1 MRPATL
7 PELWIALAAVALAL
21 AALGGFALA
30 GWPGEPN
37 GCLQTFGCFC
47 EAPRP
52 GLVRQPANTFS
63 NVGFIAVGLGI
74 AWEAGRRRA
83 RGGAPSAGDP
93 PIARGFLPGL
103 CAVVVALLGPGSMA
117 LHGSLTRWG
126 GQADVLS
133 MYLWAALALAYAALR
148 AARLS
153 SGAFA
158 ALFAGLCAVLAWTK
172 FRVAFSSDVIFGLL
186 VGGFAA
192 GEAIVWRRRRDL
204 AQDRRWLA
212 LSGALFGAAF
222 ALWLPSRRPDGPLC
236 DPHSLLQGHAA
247 WHLLCAAATAA
258 IWLYW
263 RSERTERT
271 ERDVRT

>member
-1 MRPATL
+1 MRPATWA
-7 PELWIALAAVALAL
+7 ELWITLAAVTLAL
-21 AALGGFALA
+21 AVLGGFALA

-37 GCLQTFGCFC
+37 GCLETFGCFC

-52 GLVRQPANTFS
+52 GLVRQPANTIS
-63 NVGFIAVGLGI
+63 NVGFIATGLAI
-74 AWEAGRRRA
+74 AAEAGRRRA
-83 RGGAPSAGDP
+83 RGWTPSAGDP
-93 PIARGFLPGL
+93 PVARGLLPGL

-153 SGAFA
+153 RGAFA
-158 ALFAGLCAVLAWTK
+158 ALFAALCAVLAWTK

-186 VGGFAA
+186 IGGFAA

-204 AQDRRWLA
+204 RQERRWLS
-212 LSGALFGAAF
+212 LSGLLFAAAF
-222 ALWLPSRRPDGPLC
+222 AIWLPSRRPDGPLC
-236 DPHSLLQGHAA
+236 NPHSLLQGHAA
-247 WHLLCAAATAA
+247 WHLLCAAAAGS

-263 RSERTERT
+263 RSERAHA